1 MAISA
6 YTYANMNLNALN
18 GVLGDL
24 SAIGTTLKC
33 VLLGNSYA
41 PAQNRHDVFTAD
53 IWAATTPYSV
63 GDYVIPTTATGHI
76 YLCTSAGTSA
86 SAEPSWPIVDAGTI
100 VDNDI
105 TWECVENGDLAY
117 FEISGTGY
125 TTSGQ
130 EITNKTLAQ
139 VAGVT
144 TFDGDNV
151 NWINSTLT
159 ARYAV
164 VYETLTGILLSY
176 QDFGVEKSS
185 SSGNFEI
192 QWNVDGIATI
202 TATQAV

>member
-1 MAISA
+1 MAVSA

-24 SAIGTTLKC
+24 SAIGTVVKC
-33 VLLGNSYA
+33 ALLGNSYI
-41 PAQNRHDVFTAD
+41 PAQNRHEVFTAD
-53 IWAATTPYSV
+53 DWAASTAYSV

-76 YLCTSAGTSA
+76 YLCTTAGTSD
-86 SAEPSWPIVDAGTI
+86 SAEPSWPTVDVNTV
-100 VDNDI
+100 VDGDV

-125 TTSGQ
+125 TSGGQ
-130 EITNKTLAQ
+130 EISNKTLAQ
-139 VAGVT
+139 VEGIT

-151 NWINSTLT
+151 SWVNSTLT

-164 VYETLTGILLSY
+164 VYETSTGILLSY
-176 QDFGVEKSS
+176 QDFGEEKSS

-192 QWNVDGIATI
+192 QWNTEGIATI